1 MFASFIRAF
10 KWIDHALLAVVR
22 VLVAQMNLLEMTE
35 HITLQILTFTLGH
48 HHLKEAGCKMEN
60 MCIL

>member
-22 VLVAQMNLLEMTE
+22 VPVAQMNLLEMTE
-35 HITLQILTFTLGH
+35 HIT
-48 HHLKEAGCKMEN
+48 
-60 MCIL
+60 